1 MSVAGL
7 KKQFHKATQL
17 AVVEAGLTLS
27 LLFSFSVSSQPHP
40 PNNELN
46 ELPSHVAWKLVSS
59 LKKENLV
66 HGRVALQT
74 VPKQAARNLCPRG
87 RHHQQSVGFSQ
98 CGGLP
103 FEIKEREQ
111 IFDLEI
117 KAIFRKNIYL
127 AAEGII
133 STAER
138 ECYLIPAKVLL
149 RQQQYNLVVWCDAR
163 GPSERTRNSTTL
175 LAIAPLTGGGVEN

>member
-1 MSVAGL
+1 MWELVWKDGQHCIFLNANTAPCVAY
-7 KKQFHKATQL
+7 A
-17 AVVEAGLTLS
+17 
-27 LLFSFSVSSQPHP
+27 
-40 PNNELN
+40 ELN

-59 LKKENLV
+59 LKKENLL
-66 HGRVALQT
+66 HGGVALRT

-133 STAER
+133 STAGR
-138 ECYLIPAKVLL
+138 EIRSVCAL
-149 RQQQYNLVVWCDAR
+149 
-163 GPSERTRNSTTL
+163 
-175 LAIAPLTGGGVEN
+175 